1 MNNQM
6 RYIFQLFVFA
16 PLVRISFAVVFVG
29 ALIAT
34 KPLQSQTAPFK
45 LGDSVEVMY
54 AGVWTTGVVTKD
66 LESGTYVVNHG
77 SMIMYINQGPAN
89 IRAHQ
94 MTPAEK
100 AAADQSAQA
109 FAKRPTGNGIGA
121 QYGAREPATCKSRT
135 APPNAETARQ
145 YFLCDMEGLDGFQNL
160 LLLTDVTVQL
170 AAPRAFIYTQDSS
183 RSQIDVRA
191 PVYDIRG
198 GYKEYQCGKPI
209 LGGGAYTATHNC
221 NLYEQPQAAG
231 SCYQDTFRDWH
242 CTMAGNRPAGANQ
255 VREQMPPR

>member
-1 MNNQM
+1 MKK
-6 RYIFQLFVFA
+6 FA
-16 PLVRISFAVVFVG
+16 TRMSFALVLVLTLL
-29 ALIAT
+29 AN
-34 KPLQSQTAPFK
+34 KPMHGQAAQFK
-45 LGDSVEVMY
+45 LGDSVEVMS
-54 AGVWTTGVVTKD
+54 GGQWVTGVVTKD

-77 SMIMYINQGPAN
+77 SQIMYINQGPAN

-109 FAKRPTGNGIGA
+109 FANRPTGNGVGA
-121 QYGAREPATCKSRT
+121 QYGAREPATCSSRKAAPT
-135 APPNAETARQ
+135 AATARQ
-145 YFLCDMEGLDGFQNL
+145 YLLCDMEGLDGFANL

-170 AAPRAFIYTQDSS
+170 AAPRAFIYTQDSG

-198 GYKEYQCGKPI
+198 SFKQYQCSKPI

-221 NLYEQPQAAG
+221 NMYDQPQAAG
-231 SCYQDTFRDWH
+231 TCYRDTFGDWH
-242 CTMAGNRPAGANQ
+242 CLMTGNRLASTNQ